1 MFRLTDTHNRR
12 SQSDANETS
21 LVSLGTTV
29 FRSIS
34 DNSFKTPKQASE
46 KNELAIS
53 EDLDDD
59 EVKTLAIPE
68 DLKDCESRLESPN
81 TLVNTLHYNARS
93 LNNKFKLVFS
103 QLNGKNN
110 LYTSVDPILY
120 LILV

>member
-1 MFRLTDTHNRR
+1 MI
-12 SQSDANETS
+12 S
-21 LVSLGTTV
+21 LK
-29 FRSIS
+29 
-34 DNSFKTPKQASE
+34 NSSKTPKQASE

-68 DLKDCESRLESPN
+68 DLKDCEIRLESPN

-110 LYTSVDPILY
+110 SYTSVDPILY